1 MREVVGKN
9 PLGLLMGI
17 VAFTVLMMGTFTV
30 APSFGQA
37 ETSTST
43 IKIPFNTDPF
53 DPCFGEIVEVS
64 GDAEFV
70 AHTTISPDGEST
82 LSVKHLSTSGVTGT
96 TESGDE
102 VVISQV
108 EKSISNER
116 TDKDDIF
123 RNSIKLRIASSEQEP
138 SILVHITFHT
148 ILNPDGS
155 VKVENSHVS
164 VKCVGKDHN

>member
-1 MREVVGKN
+1 MVVSTI
-9 PLGLLMGI
+9 LLS
-17 VAFTVLMMGTFTV
+17 GTFV
-30 APSFGQA
+30 VPSFGQA

-43 IKIPFNTDPF
+43 IKIPFETDPF

-64 GDAEFV
+64 GDAEFI
-70 AHTTISPDGEST
+70 AHTTVNPDGEST
-82 LSVKHLSTSGVTGT
+82 LIVEHLSTSGVRGT

-116 TDKDDIF
+116 ISGKNDAFQT
-123 RNSIKLRIASSEQEP
+123 SLKLRIAGSEEGP
-138 SILVHITFHT
+138 SILVNIMFHS
-148 ILNPDGS
+148 IIGPDGET
-155 VKVENSHVS
+155 KVENSHNS